1 MKRQGFPF
9 AAVLGMEKAK
19 EAVTMALV
27 NPRAGGLLISGAK
40 GTGKSTLARG
50 ARELTDAPWTEVPVS
65 VTEDRLFGSIDA
77 EAAVK
82 LGQRKLQPGLVDEAK
97 LSTAVLSPLP
107 AWTRAASKER
117 FLVTATAAGSAYGGP
132 GGAMS
137 APSAMNCCVSMLR
150 DTACRRSSSASI
162 RAIVSLNTS
171 TRIAR
176 CR

>member
-65 VTEDRLFGSIDA
+65 VTEDRLYGSIDA
-77 EAAVK
+77 ETAVT
-82 LGQRKLQPGLVDEAK
+82 LGKRKLQPGLIDEADGG
-97 LSTAVLSPLP
+97 VLYVDDANL
-107 AWTRAASKER
+107 
-117 FLVTATAAGSAYGGP
+117 
-132 GGAMS
+132 
-137 APSAMNCCVSMLR
+137 LR
-150 DTACRRSSSASI
+150 DDILAAILTI
-162 RAIVSLNTS
+162 REAGGYRLERDGLSDWRDTS
-171 TRIAR
+171 
-176 CR
+176 

>member
-65 VTEDRLFGSIDA
+65 VTEDRLYGSIDA
-77 EAAVK
+77 ETAVT
-82 LGQRKLQPGLVDEAK
+82 LGKRKLQPGLIDEAAK
-97 LSTAVLSPLP
+97 KYGL
-107 AWTRAASKER
+107 EGDYI
-117 FLVTATAAGSAYGGP
+117 AGANIAGFEKVAD
-132 GGAMS
+132 AM
-137 APSAMNCCVSMLR
+137 
-150 DTACRRSSSASI
+150 
-162 RAIVSLNTS
+162 
-171 TRIAR
+171 IAQGVV
-176 CR
+176 